1 MTSAKRY
8 PVWGFCGTLTY
19 TTKSCIPG
27 IPGVSI
33 TRTWVSLSEAITG
46 SPHLANSQG
55 DMNWKSTEREQR
67 LGGHKGAAKEEMW
80 PSTRALLWK
89 EGRFGPQVRCP
100 RGQQGHSRKVL

>member
-1 MTSAKRY
+1 M
-8 PVWGFCGTLTY
+8 
-19 TTKSCIPG
+19 
-27 IPGVSI
+27 SI